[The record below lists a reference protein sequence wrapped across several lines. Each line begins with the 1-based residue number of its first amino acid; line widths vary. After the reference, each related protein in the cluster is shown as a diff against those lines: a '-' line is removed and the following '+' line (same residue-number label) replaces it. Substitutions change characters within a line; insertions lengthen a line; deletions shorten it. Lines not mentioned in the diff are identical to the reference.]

1 MSIRFE
7 VRASLETID
16 TPLINLRNKKFDK
29 VALLCFD
36 DEILRF
42 TCNEQDYIDC
52 KDLCRH
58 CVYGEDI
65 IIEIHS
71 EHLTWIDRG
80 KLNILPYSSILRWV
94 IE

>member
-16 TPLINLRNKKFDK
+16 TPLINLRGKTFEK
-29 VALLCFD
+29 VVLLCFD
-36 DEILRF
+36 DEVLRF
-42 TCNEQDYIDC
+42 TCKEQDYKDC
-52 KDLCRH
+52 KDLGTH